1 MTTMR
6 IRAKDMQPGDVWQ
19 VHDWPLHVKQV
30 DVQGNN
36 VLVVTEGPTMRHV
49 PADEIEQVDR

>member
-1 MTTMR
+1 MR
-6 IRAKDMQPGDVWQ
+6 IRAREMHEGDVWQ
-19 VHDWPLHVKQV
+19 VNDWRLHVERV

>member
-1 MTTMR
+1 MHE
-6 IRAKDMQPGDVWQ
+6 GDVWQ
-19 VHDWPLHVKQV
+19 VNDWRLHVERV

>member
-6 IRAKDMQPGDVWQ
+6 VPAREMHAGDVWQ
-19 VHDWPLHVKQV
+19 VNDWRLHVQKV